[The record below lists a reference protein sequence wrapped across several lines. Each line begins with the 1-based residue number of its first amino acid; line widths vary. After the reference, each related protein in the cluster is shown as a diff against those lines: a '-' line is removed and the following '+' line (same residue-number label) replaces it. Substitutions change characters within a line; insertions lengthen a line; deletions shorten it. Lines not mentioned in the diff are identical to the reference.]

1 MTKAIYLDNHATTQL
16 DPEVLDRLN
25 KEVFSGPFN
34 ASAVHNSHGDTAKQ
48 LFESAQ
54 KSVAEYF
61 KVSPKQIIFTSGS
74 TESLNLILRSYG
86 SKSSVRSI
94 LTSPLEHPAV
104 LQCLEALREEGLCDF
119 DLIDVDS
126 KGRLKL
132 EQLESKLGNNQ
143 LACFMAANNEIGNI
157 YPIHE
162 IAKSCTKLNV
172 PFVSDITQLVTKVN
186 PSVFNKCDLLVLS
199 GHKIHAL
206 QGSGVVIVNNPKLL
220 DNLSP
225 LLYGGGQQ
233 KGIRPGTINLAGA
246 CSIAW
251 ALELSDLE
259 VNDKI
264 LTMRDLLQAKLLDS
278 HPDIVV
284 SGDLENRLCNNLHFC
299 VPNTLNTFIIEQ
311 LRGKVS
317 VSTGSACASGT
328 VQPSKVLQAI
338 NCPPELMQGAI
349 RIGLS
354 KFNTMQ
360 EIEEAAALIA
370 GAIELAKEFS

>member
-16 DPEVLDRLN
+16 DPKVLERLN
-25 KEVFSGPFN
+25 KEVFSGAFN
-34 ASAVHNSHGDTAKQ
+34 ASAIHNSHGDTAKQ

-61 KVSPKQIIFTSGS
+61 KVTPKQIFFTSGA

>member
-132 EQLESKLGNNQ
+132 EQLENKLGNNQ

-251 ALELSDLE
+251 ALELSDLQINE
-259 VNDKI
+259 KI

>member
-132 EQLESKLGNNQ
+132 EQLENKLGNNQ

-360 EIEEAAALIA
+360 EIEEAAELIA

>member
-157 YPIHE
+157 YPSHE
-162 IAKSCTKLNV
+162 IAKVCTKLNV

-251 ALELSDLE
+251 ALELSDLQINE
-259 VNDKI
+259 KI

>member
-132 EQLESKLGNNQ
+132 EQLENKLGNNQ

>member
-16 DPEVLDRLN
+16 DPEVLDRLS

-61 KVSPKQIIFTSGS
+61 KVSPKQIIFTSGA

-157 YPIHE
+157 YPINE

-206 QGSGVVIVNNPKLL
+206 QGSGVVVVNNPKLL

-284 SGDLENRLCNNLHFC
+284 SGDLEKRLCNNLHFC

-360 EIEEAAALIA
+360 EIEEAADLIA
-370 GAIELAKEFS
+370 EAIEMAKEFS